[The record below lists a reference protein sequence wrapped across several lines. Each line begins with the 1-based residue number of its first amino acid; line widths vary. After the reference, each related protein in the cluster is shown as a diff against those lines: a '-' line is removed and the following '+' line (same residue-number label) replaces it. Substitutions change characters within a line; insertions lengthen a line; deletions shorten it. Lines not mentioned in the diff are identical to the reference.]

1 MFEYKNKTVLFHWTG
16 MKKKKNSVDEVQ
28 ATWQLMWAKLLQ
40 EKVTDVIFLNAGP
53 NMLTYCLVSDFK
65 AKVTDVQ

>member
-1 MFEYKNKTVLFHWTG
+1 MFEYKNQSAVSLDWDERE
-16 MKKKKNSVDEVQ
+16 KNSVDEVQ